1 MHCTEN
7 GKIND
12 ELDGKEVIDLCS
24 KNQTTTRE
32 LHNGEES
39 TKQKSQD
46 TMKSKTI
53 ARLESKTG
61 LKRITKQLN
70 LKKMK

>member
-7 GKIND
+7 GEIND
-12 ELDGKEVIDLCS
+12 KLDGKEVIDLCS
-24 KNQTTTRE
+24 KNWTTTSE

-46 TMKSKTI
+46 TMK
-53 ARLESKTG
+53 
-61 LKRITKQLN
+61 KQN
-70 LKKMK
+70 NCNVGEQK